1 METTAYLRRF
11 IKTDYYTIARLQ
23 VYNNEGKLI
32 FEGKTLE
39 LPNRANVRNIS
50 CIPTGSYLVK
60 KHFSEK
66 FGECYHLQNVP
77 NRDEILIHFG
87 NFYKDTRGCIL
98 LGTGVVFNNDYT
110 KTQLIYS
117 RNAMQ
122 KLNSL
127 NLKSFTLKISELC

>member
-11 IKTDYYTIARLQ
+11 IKTDYYTLGRLQ
-23 VYNNEGKLI
+23 IYNSSGILLLEL
-32 FEGKTLE
+32 KTLE
-39 LPNRANVRNIS
+39 LPNRANVKNIS
-50 CIPTGSYLVK
+50 CIPTGSYEVNQ
-60 KHFSEK
+60 HHSEK
-66 FGECYHLQNVP
+66 FGECYLLENVP
-77 NRDEILIHFG
+77 NRDEILLHLG

-98 LGTGVVFNNDYT
+98 LGTAVVFNNDYT